1 VPPVAAADLGSSSID
16 SRLEPAFA
24 AIALGDVDAART
36 VLARGEPRDLDGTVQ
51 SAALA
56 CLLGDRSRGLAL
68 LRTAAAEREYRSGTP
83 DSSVRAVGQ
92 HCGGTVDSVGF
103 DPYAVPSFHATDAV
117 VARLFDPKVQVG
129 RRAAIGATLL
139 LETTIFRAPKL
150 AAFALVASGAQE
162 PSPVALLQTIA
173 SPFVHDLAFDVM
185 FETTPWQHWLGDDAF
200 VDYVPPVW
208 LEQAAT
214 RYAHAAQLAPARL
227 DQDSVDVSERV
238 AREPRETL
246 REAADLAYQ
255 FAAGY
260 SLRRGDRA
268 GARRSLEQWRALA
281 PADFRRA
288 PLEVAAGDPASSLAT
303 LDAWQAEQHG
313 EVDPDL
319 QEVVGVTRVFALA
332 ATGRHAEAHAV
343 AVHLH
348 GRAGG
353 WLALATAISSGAPLT
368 GLLPKPEG
376 KRRDVRP
383 EVLLAA
389 IEAKQPVGDV
399 GYLDPEDT
407 AVLPAVMV
415 VIAHAA
421 HVAGQDPEV
430 VLDEAFARQ
439 MPSRTVALARAEA
452 ARWRHDLAAA
462 QLWEGRAAAIEKLF
476 VDDHAVVLAG
486 IAGLW

>member
-1 VPPVAAADLGSSSID
+1 M
-16 SRLEPAFA
+16 
-24 AIALGDVDAART
+24 
-36 VLARGEPRDLDGTVQ
+36 
-51 SAALA
+51 
-56 CLLGDRSRGLAL
+56 
-68 LRTAAAEREYRSGTP
+68 
-83 DSSVRAVGQ
+83 
-92 HCGGTVDSVGF
+92 
-103 DPYAVPSFHATDAV
+103 
-117 VARLFDPKVQVG
+117 
-129 RRAAIGATLL
+129 
-139 LETTIFRAPKL
+139 
-150 AAFALVASGAQE
+150 
-162 PSPVALLQTIA
+162 ALLQTIA
-173 SPFVHDLAFDVM
+173 SPYVHELAFDAM
-185 FETTPWQHWLGDDAF
+185 FGATPWQLLPADDAF
-200 VDYVPPVW
+200 VDYVPPAW
-208 LEQAAT
+208 LELAAT

-227 DQDSVDVSERV
+227 DRDSVDVSER
-238 AREPRETL
+238 AAHAPRETL
-246 REAADLAYQ
+246 RDAAALADQ

-268 GARRSLEQWRALA
+268 GARRSLEEWRALA

-288 PLEVAAGDPASSLAT
+288 PLEVAAGDPALALAT

-343 AVHLH
+343 AMHLH
-348 GRAGG
+348 GRTGG
-353 WLALATAISSGAPLT
+353 WMALATAISSGASLS
-368 GLLPKPEG
+368 GMLPKPEG
-376 KRRDVRP
+376 KSRDVRP
-383 EVLLAA
+383 ERLLDA
-389 IEAKQPVGDV
+389 IETKQPVGDV

-439 MPSRTVALARAEA
+439 MPSRTIALARAEA
-452 ARWRHDLAAA
+452 ARWRHEPAAA
-462 QLWEGRAAAIEKLF
+462 QLWEGRAAAIETLF